1 MFLFNEETLESP
13 VGPWTQRVFGV
24 LLLLFIALGLWYAVT
39 TLWPG
44 RKPSSTD
51 PRWLSVAVLVATP
64 FLVTLA
70 VQLLIGKLRDT
81 QVFPPAALIVIGLL
95 LVVGSLPFYIS
106 ATSLGISAA
115 RESLAFFSLG
125 VSAICIGWQK
135 RGSKT
140 PLR

>member
-1 MFLFNEETLESP
+1 MLFFDEEALESP

-24 LLLLFIALGLWYAVT
+24 LLLLFTALGLWYAVT

-44 RKPSSTD
+44 QKPSSTD

-81 QVFPPAALIVIGLL
+81 QVFPPAALIVFGVLL
-95 LVVGSLPFYIS
+95 IVGNVLFYIS
-106 ATSLGISAA
+106 ATSLGIGAA
-115 RESLAFFSLG
+115 REFLG
-125 VSAICIGWQK
+125 FLLLGASAIWIGWKK
-135 RGSKT
+135 RGTKT
-140 PLR
+140 HLP